1 MTDPSDPT
9 HPEPAPLPGAA
20 REPGTCSLAQ
30 AAAGASLRVRALNA
44 PADVA
49 VRLRELGFCEQQ
61 RIRLLSKH
69 TNVICQVC
77 NVRLGISRDL
87 AGMIMV
93 EAAPTPGAR
102 PGPNGKERPR

>member
-1 MTDPSDPT
+1 MTESSETRSPGSAPVPVSSVC
-9 HPEPAPLPGAA
+9 PEPRL
-20 REPGTCSLAQ
+20 CSLAQ
-30 AAAGASLRVRALNA
+30 AAAGASLRVRELNA

-49 VRLRELGFCEQQ
+49 IRLRELGFCEQQ

-93 EAAPTPGAR
+93 EAAG
-102 PGPNGKERPR
+102 PGPNGKEHPRT